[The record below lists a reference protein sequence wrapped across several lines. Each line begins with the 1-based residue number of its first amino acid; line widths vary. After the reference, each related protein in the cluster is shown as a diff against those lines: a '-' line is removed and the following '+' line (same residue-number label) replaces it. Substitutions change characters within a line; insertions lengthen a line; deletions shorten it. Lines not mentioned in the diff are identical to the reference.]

1 MTDADGPAVADLVY
15 EVLFK
20 EDVFDLNIVPYA
32 LDNAV
37 QRLRERKIK
46 AERWSVF
53 VHMGV

>member
-1 MTDADGPAVADLVY
+1 MTDADGPVVADLVY

-37 QRLRERKIK
+37 QRLRERKIN

-53 VHMGV
+53 VHMGA